1 MEAVSASEPRCQ
13 NSEQCSVI
21 LAAAANLLMTNI
33 YVTKSSIT
41 NAVIFIV
48 IVIRYIISLVSHNH
62 ISKVLHVELKM
73 HAVY

>member
-1 MEAVSASEPRCQ
+1 
-13 NSEQCSVI
+13 
-21 LAAAANLLMTNI
+21 MTNI